1 MSDRSASFEPTI
13 GLVDLLDRVLGSGV
27 VAAGDV
33 VLSVANVDLVYL
45 NLRALLASVQ
55 TIRTTD
61 GDDVLERLAL
71 VPPSTEE
78 AEASTT
84 AGATDH
90 AAPADPGLPGGGWSP
105 DRSGPALRPRR
116 ASIEGM
122 ERFARRLDRGL
133 GGLPRID
140 TDPRKVEQGLARLV
154 LTIVDLLRQLM
165 ERQAIRRLEAGS
177 LTPEERE
184 RLGRTFMQLERRMKE
199 LTAEFGLEEDDLGL
213 DLGLDVEDLG

>member
-1 MSDRSASFEPTI
+1 MTRAPVADRPGPRQATLT
-13 GLVDLLDRVLGSGV
+13 LVDLLDRLLGTGV

-90 AAPADPGLPGGGWSP
+90 AAPADPGLPGGGWPP
-105 DRSGPALRPRR
+105 DRSGP
-116 ASIEGM
+116 
-122 ERFARRLDRGL
+122 
-133 GGLPRID
+133 
-140 TDPRKVEQGLARLV
+140 
-154 LTIVDLLRQLM
+154 
-165 ERQAIRRLEAGS
+165 
-177 LTPEERE
+177 
-184 RLGRTFMQLERRMKE
+184 
-199 LTAEFGLEEDDLGL
+199 
-213 DLGLDVEDLG
+213 